1 MIFYVRSWDVHL
13 ANLGGCSSNF
23 VPSDGNLRGDNSKV
37 GQEAGKPGIARFD
50 IPDCF
55 TLVFLG
61 RGTITL
67 GAEKKM

>member
-1 MIFYVRSWDVHL
+1 M
-13 ANLGGCSSNF
+13 GCSPGKF
-23 VPSDGNLRGDNSKV
+23 VPSDGDLRGDNSKV